1 MRQKLDEVWV
11 GAQGYYFR
19 HEGSHTQDVG
29 NVTAQIFPR
38 ILQLRCLSSLK
49 QIDHCESY
57 PSEVGPLLD

>member
-1 MRQKLDEVWV
+1 MWQKLDEVWV

-38 ILQLRCLSSLK
+38 ILQLR
-49 QIDHCESY
+49 
-57 PSEVGPLLD
+57 